1 MRDTNTNTATTYASY
16 INETRILSPFPVLSF
31 NNSQA
36 LLLTHMAF
44 LVLPHHRLQTLLETS
59 HNGGDAV

>member
-1 MRDTNTNTATTYASY
+1 MRNPNTNTATTCAGY

-36 LLLTHMAF
+36 LLLTRMAF

-59 HNGGDAV
+59 HNGGNVV